1 MFCYVRSI
9 PCAILIGL
17 LLASRAPAEVIQFT
31 ATLNG
36 GQANECNDGGTGS
49 DGTGSGALAL
59 DTETGVVSYE
69 ITFTGLGS
77 PENAAHVHGPAE
89 ACAGAGILYGLPPGS
104 PKVGISPALTAEEQ
118 ADMRAG
124 RHYVNIHSDNFSG
137 GEIRGQIFEADPIPT
152 ISEWG
157 LAAMTLLVLG
167 AGTIVLKRGARRGD
181 RSLS

>member
-1 MFCYVRSI
+1 MFCYVRRISY
-9 PCAILIGL
+9 AILVGFL
-17 LLASRAPAEVIQFT
+17 WASSAPAEIIQFA
-31 ATLNG
+31 ATLDG
-36 GQANECNDGGTGS
+36 VQADECNGTGS
-49 DGTGSGALAL
+49 AGTGSGAFAL

-89 ACAGAGILYGLPPGS
+89 ACADAGILYGLPSGS
-104 PKVGISPALTAEEQ
+104 PKVDISPPLTAEEQ

-124 RHYVNIHSDNFSG
+124 RHYVNIHSDTFSG
-137 GEIRGQIFEADPIPT
+137 GEIRGQILEAPDIPT

-157 LAAMTLLVLG
+157 LVTMTLLALVV
-167 AGTIVLKRGARRGD
+167 GTIVLRRGARRTD